1 MKIGKKPLVKATILE
16 FISYDT
22 EIYLLIVLMD
32 LINNKIVKKIKNA
45 KLVAQMRV
53 QRSPLQLAAINWF
66 LMVELFRQISFS

>member
-1 MKIGKKPLVKATILE
+1 
-16 FISYDT
+16 
-22 EIYLLIVLMD
+22 MD

-66 LMVELFRQISFS
+66 LMVELVRQISFS